1 MTIDL
6 IIIAAIT
13 VFFWVYF
20 FWANKTGKKES
31 RTVLK
36 IAVAITIFLVLFIG
50 SSFLLSKKP

>member
-13 VFFWVYF
+13 IFFWGYF
-20 FWANKTGKKES
+20 FWANKTGKEES

-36 IAVAITIFLVLFIG
+36 MAVAITIFLVLIIG
-50 SSFLLSKKP
+50 PSFLL